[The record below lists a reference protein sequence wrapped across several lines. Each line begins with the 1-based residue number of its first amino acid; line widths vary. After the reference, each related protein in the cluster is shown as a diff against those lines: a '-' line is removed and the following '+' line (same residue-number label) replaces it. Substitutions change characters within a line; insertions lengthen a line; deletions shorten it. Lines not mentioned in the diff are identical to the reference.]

1 MEEGFGSSRWRSSEI
16 RWSNPCKKNFS
27 ETCLHVQVRAQ
38 SLIFVGHRE
47 GGLSSSLQTMMEK
60 MEQPAESEIWQRFQ
74 AANGEGGFA
83 QQLAELESQQLAEL
97 DSLKILVNRSVG

>member
-1 MEEGFGSSRWRSSEI
+1 
-16 RWSNPCKKNFS
+16 
-27 ETCLHVQVRAQ
+27 
-38 SLIFVGHRE
+38 
-47 GGLSSSLQTMMEK
+47 MMEK